1 MHLQPAQRA
10 GAGQDR
16 QNRLLPRVSRSRHR
30 RGAHGA
36 EDQQD
41 VRRRFSAAGPFVD
54 PHRHHGDAD
63 LHGPDRESLYSDT
76 ISLLSSHFAQDL
88 WNICRIL
95 GIQQFVEQGFLQR
108 EMVAEISRAAR
119 LDRKEAHNA
128 DAELLKSGLTRQ
140 ASGKMTHALEANF
153 QWITDLRQWC
163 SDYVIRRTVQS
174 RDYKNEPISGVTPY
188 REHLICMALFPAES
202 EAHERMI
209 QDFLDSS
216 ASESV
221 KNRRVRAMAVLDG
234 RLRTDL

>member
-1 MHLQPAQRA
+1 M
-10 GAGQDR
+10 
-16 QNRLLPRVSRSRHR
+16 
-30 RGAHGA
+30 
-36 EDQQD
+36 
-41 VRRRFSAAGPFVD
+41 
-54 PHRHHGDAD
+54 
-63 LHGPDRESLYSDT
+63 
-76 ISLLSSHFAQDL
+76 
-88 WNICRIL
+88 L
-95 GIQQFVEQGFLQR
+95 GIQQFVEQGSLQR
-108 EMVAEISRAAR
+108 EMVAEISKGTR
-119 LDRKEAHNA
+119 LDRKEGRGA
-128 DAELLKSGLTRQ
+128 DPESLTSGLTH
-140 ASGKMTHALEANF
+140 ASSGEMSHALVANF
-153 QWITDLRQWC
+153 KWIADLRQWC